1 MPNTLIYGKIFFCE
15 KQNKRELQEIAYDM
29 MAKAISHR
37 FGLNLGSNV
46 PQYCLQKMD
55 LPDCLAGNSLIYEIT
70 DDPTSNECCD
80 IYDGI
85 WIGQHDFVGVENSR
99 LLDLERFVS
108 DMLSH
113 CTVSCMEFCTED
125 VHGDDRAGTTAY
137 TIKVNE
143 LCHVMTTAPRI
154 HTEMPNIKVLILK

>member
-1 MPNTLIYGKIFFCE
+1 
-15 KQNKRELQEIAYDM
+15 M
-29 MAKAISHR
+29 MAKAITHR

-55 LPDCLAGNSLIYEIT
+55 LPDCLAGNILIYEIT

-85 WIGQHDFVGVENSR
+85 WIGQHDFVGIENSR
-99 LLDLERFVS
+99 LIDLERFVS

-113 CTVSCMEFCTED
+113 RTVSCMEFCTED
-125 VHGDDRAGTTAY
+125 VHGDDRAGTTMY

-154 HTEMPNIKVLILK
+154 HTEMPNVKVLILK